1 MEQQTPPD
9 DGSKLLAEGAA
20 AYSRGEVAEAL
31 RLFEDIARTSTGGL
45 RVSALVNA
53 ASMCDELGDHAG
65 AVVMF
70 REALAEMPADA
81 VEKRPA
87 ALVNL
92 SQALQHVG
100 DLDGA
105 QEALEQARTM
115 LTEHNDESHLR
126 VACLLSLTAVAF
138 HRGNWAYA
146 IELATETLDA
156 AVRFAPYLAGH
167 PLSTLGG
174 IYFETG
180 RRELAVDFVQQ
191 ALAAFGSAGD
201 HNAVAET
208 EQNLAV
214 MYVRLDRLDEAEQPL
229 LSSQEYFERSGL
241 GYRAGIGLKT
251 MGFLAESRGDIDR
264 AYELYHRGLAYFRE
278 SGAVLDAADVQVRLA
293 TVDYTTGR
301 FDEGEALIAEAF
313 AAYAARGLGLHCAQI
328 DFWHAALLEAVLEQT
343 EIPDAE
349 ILSRAVDLA
358 ISSALA
364 IDAVR
369 YTLPNGNQRE
379 QWNRQ
384 IADPAMRMAFRFA
397 YLSGNG
403 PLLMDLIE
411 TQCAGTSLNA
421 GTTSGSAEPAA
432 ATQLPLDLFDPQ
444 PASEEPPPAL
454 RLGMTM
460 QFGTGT
466 QSGTAPQLGAALA
479 AVAASAGLP
488 VAPPPRLAVAPDGHI
503 ALAAHITAAEQR
515 YGRPV
520 RDSRVLPA

>member
-1 MEQQTPPD
+1 MPPD
-9 DGSKLLAEGAA
+9 DGSELLAAGAA

-31 RLFEDIARTSTGGL
+31 RIFDEIARTSTGGL

-53 ASMCDELGDHAG
+53 ASMADELGDHPG

-70 REALAEMPADA
+70 RDALAEMPADA

-105 QEALEQARTM
+105 QAALEQARTI
-115 LTEHNDESHLR
+115 LTDNNDQSHLR

-138 HRGNWAYA
+138 HRQNWAYA
-146 IELATETLDA
+146 IELATESLDA
-156 AVRFAPYLAGH
+156 AVHFAPYLAGH

-180 RRELAVDFVQQ
+180 RRELALDFAGQ
-191 ALAAFGSAGD
+191 ALVAFGEAGD
-201 HNAVAET
+201 RNAVAET
-208 EQNLAV
+208 EQNLAI
-214 MYVRLDRLDEAEQPL
+214 MYARLDRFDEAEPPL
-229 LSSQEYFERSGL
+229 LSSQEYFEQSGL
-241 GYRAGIGLKT
+241 GYRAGVGLKT
-251 MGFLAESRGDIDR
+251 MGFLAEGRADIDR
-264 AYELYHRGLAYFRE
+264 AYELYRRSLDYFRE

-293 TVDYTTGR
+293 TVAYSTAR
-301 FDEGEALIAEAF
+301 FDEGEVLIAEAF
-313 AAYAARGLGLHCAQI
+313 RTYSERGLGLHCAQI
-328 DFWHAALLEAVLEQT
+328 DFWHAALLAGVLAQT
-343 EIPDAE
+343 EPPDAE
-349 ILSRAVDLA
+349 MLSRAIDLA
-358 ISSALA
+358 VTSALA

-369 YTLPNGNQRE
+369 HTLPNGNQRE

-397 YLSGNG
+397 YLAGNG
-403 PLLMDLIE
+403 PLVVDLIE
-411 TQCAGTSLNA
+411 TQCAGTALNNDRSE
-421 GTTSGSAEPAA
+421 TAA
-432 ATQLPLDLFDPQ
+432 APRLPLELFDP
-444 PASEEPPPAL
+444 PAPA
-454 RLGMTM
+454 TVPEIPS
-460 QFGTGT
+460 
-466 QSGTAPQLGAALA
+466 QSGAGAQSGSAPQLGTALA

-488 VAPPPRLAVAPDGHI
+488 VSPPPRIAVGPDGHI

-515 YGRPV
+515 YGYPV

>member
-1 MEQQTPPD
+1 MNDESAVD
-9 DGSKLLAEGAA
+9 DGSELLAEGAA
-20 AYSRGEVAEAL
+20 AYSRGAVAEAR
-31 RLFEDIARTSTGGL
+31 RLFEKIAATSTGGL

-81 VEKRPA
+81 FEKRPA

-115 LTEHNDESHLR
+115 LTEHNGESHLR
-126 VACLLSLTAVAF
+126 VACLLSLTAVAY
-138 HRGNWAYA
+138 HRQDWAYA
-146 IELATETLDA
+146 IELATESLDA
-156 AVRFAPYLAGH
+156 AVRFAPHLAGH

-180 RRELAVDFVQQ
+180 HRELALDFAQQ
-191 ALAAFGSAGD
+191 ALAAFDGAGD
-201 HNAVAET
+201 QNAVAET
-208 EQNLAV
+208 QQNLAV
-214 MYVRLDRLDEAEQPL
+214 MYVRLDRFDQAEQPL
-229 LSSQEYFERSGL
+229 LASQEYFEQTEL
-241 GYRAGIGLKT
+241 GYRAGVGLKT
-251 MGFLAESRGDIDR
+251 MGFLAEGRADTDR
-264 AYELYHRGLAYFRE
+264 AYELYSRSLAYFRE

-293 TVDYTTGR
+293 TVDYASGR
-301 FDEGEALIAEAF
+301 YDDGEALIAEAF
-313 AAYAARGLGLHCAQI
+313 AAYAERGLGLHCAQI
-328 DFWHAALLEAVLEQT
+328 DYWHAALLETALEHAKA
-343 EIPDAE
+343 PDAE
-349 ILSRAVDLA
+349 MLSRAVDLA

-397 YLSGNG
+397 YLSGDG
-403 PLLMDLIE
+403 PLLVDLIE
-411 TQCAGTSLNA
+411 TQCAGTALNA
-421 GTTSGSAEPAA
+421 STTGGTEYEVGG
-432 ATQLPLDLFDPQ
+432 QFPLELFDPQ
-444 PASEEPPPAL
+444 VAYDEPPAAA
-454 RLGMTM
+454 RLPM
-460 QFGTGT
+460 QLGTGIR
-466 QSGTAPQLGAALA
+466 SGGAPQLGTALA

-488 VAPPPRLAVAPDGHI
+488 VAPPPRLALAPDGHI
-503 ALAAHITAAEQR
+503 ALAAHIAAAEQR

>member
-1 MEQQTPPD
+1 MQD

-20 AYSRGEVAEAL
+20 AYTRGDVTEAR

-70 REALAEMPADA
+70 REALAEMPEDA

-105 QEALEQARTM
+105 KEALEQARTI
-115 LTEHNDESHLR
+115 LTETNNESHLR

-138 HRGNWAYA
+138 HRQHWAYA

-167 PLSTLGG
+167 PLSTLSG

-180 RRELAVDFVQQ
+180 RRELALDFAQQ
-191 ALAAFGSAGD
+191 ALAAFDAAGD
-201 HNAVAET
+201 RNAVAET
-208 EQNLAV
+208 EQNLGT
-214 MYVRLDRLDEAEQPL
+214 MYVRLDRFDEAEPL
-229 LSSQEYFERSGL
+229 LRSSQEYFEQSGL

-251 MGFLAESRGDIDR
+251 MGFLAEGRGATER
-264 AYELYHRGLAYFRE
+264 GRELYSRALEYFLE
-278 SGAVLDAADVQVRLA
+278 SGAVLDAADVRVRLA
-293 TVDYTTGR
+293 TVAYAEGR
-301 FDEGEALIAEAF
+301 FDEGEELIAASF
-313 AAYAARGLGLHCAQI
+313 AEYAERGLGLQCAQI
-328 DFWHAALLEAVLEQT
+328 DFWHAALLEGVIEASER
-343 EIPDAE
+343 PDAE
-349 ILSRAVDLA
+349 MLSRAVDLA
-358 ISSALA
+358 VASALA

-397 YLSGNG
+397 YLSGDG
-403 PLLMDLIE
+403 PLLADLIE
-411 TQCAGTSLNA
+411 TQCAGTALHIDKSE
-421 GTTSGSAEPAA
+421 TIPAPR
-432 ATQLPLDLFDPQ
+432 LPLELFDP
-444 PASEEPPPAL
+444 PAASDEPQAAL
-454 RLGMTM
+454 QLGMAM
-460 QFGTGT
+460 QFGTG
-466 QSGTAPQLGAALA
+466 SPGGTAPRLGTALA
-479 AVAASAGLP
+479 TVAASAGLP
-488 VAPPPRLAVAPDGHI
+488 VSPPPQLAVAPDGHI
-503 ALAAHITAAEQR
+503 ALGAHIIAAEQR
-515 YGRPV
+515 YGQPV